1 MARSIVRTLL
11 ASGAVAL
18 MAAGVG
24 ACSFSFGTSHSVS
37 KSDVEGQISG
47 KFPDSGGTK
56 PSSVTC
62 PGDLDAKVGA
72 KMTCSMK
79 VKDQPYLVDVTV
91 TSVNGNDVKFDM
103 QEKIGKDQVQQLIS
117 TKMADPSSGSKPES
131 VTCPGDLTGRVGAE
145 LNCEM
150 KIKSTTY
157 NVNVTVSSINGSEIT
172 PDIVEAV
179 DKNQVANTISQKL
192 SEQVGRKPDSVTCPS
207 NLKGA
212 VGTTLRCQLTDGNQN
227 YGVTVTVTAVDGAD
241 VNFNIQVDDQPS

>member
-1 MARSIVRTLL
+1 MPRSIVRTLL
-11 ASGAVAL
+11 ASGAAAL
-18 MAAGVG
+18 LAA
-24 ACSFSFGTSHSVS
+24 ACSFSFGTSHTVS
-37 KSDVEGQISG
+37 KSDVEGQISS

-62 PGDLDAKVGA
+62 PNDLDAKVGA

-103 QEKIGKDQVQQLIS
+103 QEKIGKDQVAQLIS
-117 TKMADPSSGSKPES
+117 TKMTDLGGAKPDS

-145 LNCEM
+145 VNCQM
-150 KIKSTTY
+150 KVKGTTY
-157 NVNVTVSSINGSEIT
+157 NVNATVSSVNGSEIT

-192 SEQVGRKPDSVTCPS
+192 ADQVGRKPDSVTCPD

-212 VGTTLRCQLTDGNQN
+212 EGATLRCQLTDGNQH
-227 YGVTVTVTAVDGAD
+227 YGVNVTVTSVDGAD